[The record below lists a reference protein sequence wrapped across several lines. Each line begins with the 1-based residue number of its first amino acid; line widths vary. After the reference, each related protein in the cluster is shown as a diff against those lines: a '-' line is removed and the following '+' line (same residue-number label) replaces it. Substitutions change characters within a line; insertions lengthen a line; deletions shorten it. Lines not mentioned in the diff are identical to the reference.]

1 VARTLPTAEL
11 GSVVVPAERSPG
23 FAAACCLVARLRNP
37 RRPVL
42 AVTDEEP
49 VAVLAAARALGV
61 AIPIEVWTPAGV
73 AVDPTAHWARLA
85 DLVGG
90 RVGGVVTLATDP
102 GQLAAMVDAAG
113 PIAAWGGLAPN
124 P

>member
-1 VARTLPTAEL
+1 M
-11 GSVVVPAERSPG
+11 VVPAERSPG

-42 AVTDEEP
+42 AVADEEP
-49 VAVLAAARALGV
+49 VAVLAAARGARRGDPGRGV
-61 AIPIEVWTPAGV
+61 DAG
-73 AVDPTAHWARLA
+73 AAPPSTRPPTGPGSR

-113 PIAAWGGLAPN
+113 PIAAWGGLAPS

>member
-1 VARTLPTAEL
+1 MWCRP
-11 GSVVVPAERSPG
+11 SRSAG

-42 AVTDEEP
+42 AVVDEAP
-49 VAVLAAARALGV
+49 VAVLAAGRRARRGGPGRGVVARRRVAL
-61 AIPIEVWTPAGV
+61 
-73 AVDPTAHWARLA
+73 DPTAHWARLT

-113 PIAAWGGLAPN
+113 PIVAWGGLAPN